1 MADERMAGEDKAG
14 VYTVER
20 EGMIRGW
27 TTVWGNSPEEAVA
40 AEWAKIDRGELLEQS
55 GEPDGEVV
63 LVVRVV
69 AGWDRP
75 IADDLADAIS

>member
-1 MADERMAGEDKAG
+1 MAGEDKAG